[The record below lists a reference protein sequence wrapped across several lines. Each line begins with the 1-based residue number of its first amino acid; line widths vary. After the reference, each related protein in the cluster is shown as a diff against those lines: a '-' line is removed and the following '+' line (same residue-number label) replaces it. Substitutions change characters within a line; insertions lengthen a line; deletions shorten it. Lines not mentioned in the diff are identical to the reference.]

1 MRDSYEQAF
10 AGFESLLSKW
20 KGAYICSIHS
30 YVAVKGPE
38 GNRLLYGRIL
48 LEPTSDGLNEAPIQF
63 ESERIIAGRFG
74 KRTTSDSIAEYIASA
89 KAGQMD
95 THKGAVSLAK
105 DSSGSISAYFAPIFH
120 PLVSDGPR
128 LPSIIV
134 RGTSKHTL
142 LVTEGDNRQLDW
154 EMKAA
159 DVPFDSLDELL
170 GHCMLPTLMQMGDSS
185 TLEIVART
193 PAVVGANSVI
203 NGSEA
208 VIECRMAKGLD
219 PEKLRLGYRMLKKD
233 QQIVR
238 SSVTGNNFEWKDDK
252 DLKVALHRI
261 AVGETSV
268 FQAFLSYDRVSL
280 HQWWVTDPQKNLN
293 PWQAIHQIFD
303 QDLEL
308 LRKMLF
314 KPETDKP
321 YAFEGAVSTLLTLLG
336 FSVAN
341 YGRIPKLQKGP
352 DIIAITPS
360 GHVGVIECTVGLINE
375 SDKLAKLVQRTTLIK
390 EKLAD
395 ARYGHLQIQPA
406 IVTPLSR
413 DEVAADLEVAGNHG
427 IAVVCKHNI
436 ENAMSQV
443 GFPPNADRVFQDA
456 KRLVPVSDQPSL
468 FQK

>member
-1 MRDSYEQAF
+1 MSNSYEQAF
-10 AGFESLLSKW
+10 VGFESLLSKW

-30 YVAVKGPE
+30 YVAVKGLE
-38 GNRLLYGRIL
+38 GKRLLFGRIL
-48 LEPTSDGLNEAPIQF
+48 LEPTRDGVNETPIQF
-63 ESERIIAGRFG
+63 ETERIFAGRFVE
-74 KRTTSDSIAEYIASA
+74 RITSESIAEFIANA
-89 KAGQMD
+89 KAGRMD
-95 THKGAVSLAK
+95 IDNAPVSLAIE
-105 DSSGSISAYFAPIFH
+105 SSGSISAYFAPIYH

-128 LPSIIV
+128 LPSLIV
-134 RGTSKHTL
+134 HGTAKHNL
-142 LVTEGDNRQLDW
+142 LVSAGDARQWDW

-170 GHCMLPTLMQMGDSS
+170 SYCTLPTLVQMGDSS

-193 PAVVGANSVI
+193 PAVIGANSVI

-219 PEKLRLGYRMLKKD
+219 PGKLRLGYRVLQKD
-233 QQIVR
+233 QQFAR
-238 SSVTGNNFEWKDDK
+238 SSVTGNSFEWRDDK
-252 DLKVALHRI
+252 DLKVAFHRI
-261 AVGETSV
+261 PIGEASV
-268 FQAFLSYDRVSL
+268 AQALLSYDQIAL
-280 HQWWVTDPQKNLN
+280 HQWWVADPQKHLN

-303 QDLEL
+303 QDLDL
-308 LRKMLF
+308 LKKMLL

-321 YAFEGAVSTLLTLLG
+321 FAFEGAVSTLLTLLG

-352 DIIAITPS
+352 DIIAVTPS
-360 GHVGVIECTVGLINE
+360 GHVGVVECTVGLINE
-375 SDKLAKLVQRTTLIK
+375 NDKLAKLVQRTALIK

-413 DEVAADLEVAGNHG
+413 EEVAADLPLAGSHG
-427 IAVVCKHNI
+427 IAVVSKQNI
-436 ENAMSQV
+436 EIALSQV

-456 KRLVPVSDQPSL
+456 KKLVPASEQASL
-468 FQK
+468 FQG